1 MSLEHTYNIYE
12 LNNADRKLI
21 KAIINYLIRH
31 NNRYSLLRKPYQK
44 LNISNVKI
52 TKRYRTNNVIINWTL
67 NAKINGV
74 FIDCILYEHDR
85 YYQLRQL
92 NFNQISKTK
101 EIKISVNADFF
112 GNTFKRDGE
121 YELITIFFNFKVY
134 KPKQLNRQR
143 LREFII
149 ANQVLDNLRKLVSSE
164 IK

>member
-1 MSLEHTYNIYE
+1 MSLEYTYNIYE

-31 NNRYSLLRKPYQK
+31 NHTYGLLNRQHRK
-44 LNISNVKI
+44 LNISNVKV
-52 TKRYRTNNVIINWTL
+52 TKRYRTNNVIINWSL
-67 NAKINGV
+67 NVKINGV

-92 NFNQISKTK
+92 DFNQIGKTK
-101 EIKISVNADFF
+101 EIKINVNANFF

-134 KPKQLNRQR
+134 KPKQINRQR

-149 ANQVLDNLRKLVSSE
+149 ANQVLNNLRKLVSSE